1 MQKTINKTNIVFTG
15 GHAGTTA
22 LAVVEAIKKTDLD
35 WEIHWIGPLY
45 AVEGKKEVTLEAKL
59 FPQEKIVFHPLFSG
73 RVQRKFTLWTIPSIL
88 KIPFGFFHALS
99 LLIRIHPK
107 AILSFGGFSAF
118 PVVVVGWFLGIPVVL
133 HEQTSAAG
141 RANRFSSFFAT
152 KIALAR
158 ESSRKYF
165 SNNKSIVTGN
175 PIFSSYFKIKPTQI
189 HYGTPIIF
197 ITGGSRGSTSIN
209 SLIEGSLPYLLNKY
223 QLIHLTGPFDYS
235 KFENIK
241 AKLPNSLKTNYEVY
255 QSLLPSQMSTN
266 MEKADLVISR
276 AGANT
281 VSELIAAK
289 EPCILIPIPWSYLN
303 EQTRNA
309 EYAREFGIARIMNG
323 GEVTPDGFI
332 KEIDSMFAGLKTIQE
347 KVKDKVSPDI
357 AASEKL
363 VNLIQGVI
371 K

>member
-1 MQKTINKTNIVFTG
+1 MPKMNKRINIVFTG

-22 LAVVEAIKKTDLD
+22 LAVVEAIKKIDLD

-45 AVEGKKEVTLEAKL
+45 AVEGKKEITLEAKL

-88 KIPFGFFHALS
+88 KIPFGFLHALS
-99 LLIRIHPK
+99 LLMKIHPK

-118 PVVVVGWFLGIPVVL
+118 PVVVVGWLLGIPVIL
-133 HEQTSAAG
+133 HEQTAAAG

-158 ESSRKYF
+158 ESSRKF
-165 SNNKSIVTGN
+165 FAAKKEVITGN
-175 PIFSSYFKIKPTQI
+175 PIFSSYFKIEPTKI
-189 HYGTPIIF
+189 HSGTPIIF

-223 QLIHLTGPFDYS
+223 QLIHLTGPFDFS

-241 AKLPNSLKTNYEVY
+241 DKLPSNLKTNYQVY

-309 EYAREFGIARIMNG
+309 EYAKEFGIARIMD
-323 GEVTPDGFI
+323 EKEATPEEFI
-332 KEIDSMFAGLKTIQE
+332 KEIDDMFIDLKKIQE
-347 KVKDKVSPDI
+347 SVKSKISPDI
-357 AASEKL
+357 DASEKL
-363 VNLIQGVI
+363 VKLIQGVV